1 MFQEQV
7 RALIERQCRLLHDQ
21 ANRLGWILAD
31 ADPDD
36 PASPALDVS
45 AARRACARVL
55 HRAETLGL
63 DTVHERA
70 TTLDASLAAL
80 ERHQE
85 VRSWH
90 MCDLMGQHAALAN
103 AVDEVEAEDT
113 TLYSDCASA
122 SAVAPPPAFI

>member
-7 RALIERQCRLLHDQ
+7 RALIERQCRLLHDE

-45 AARRACARVL
+45 AARRVCGRVL
-55 HRAETLGL
+55 HRAEALGL
-63 DTVHERA
+63 DAVHERA
-70 TTLDASLAAL
+70 SMLDASLAAL
-80 ERHQE
+80 ERHEE

-90 MCDLMGQHAALAN
+90 LCDLMSQHAALAN
-103 AVDEVEAEDT
+103 TVDEVEAEDT
-113 TLYSDCASA
+113 TLWSGCASA
-122 SAVAPPPAFI
+122 SAVAPPPALI